1 MALLASALLVTPAF
15 MLFSTLAKDAADI
28 SQPLSSTNV
37 LGSKERPISKVV
49 RMLKD
54 VEEELETSQDDD
66 TAAHDKHVCLCD
78 TNRKETTAAIE
89 QGETNDAQLQ
99 AFIGEALAIIQELQV
114 TRKDARD
121 ELYADQKSLD
131 EAKAMRLK
139 EHKDFNA
146 DAIFLNEA
154 IDAAGQA
161 IVVIGVHH
169 PELAQVGSVMTKLQK
184 ANLMQSLPSSMVLR
198 KDQLQVLKEFLQQPA
213 GSSAFLVIPDFN
225 SYSPQSGQIFGILTQ
240 RDADFENS
248 LSDAEQNE
256 KTSRTPLSTSLLV
269 EAQQE
274 KSLVTSADFSS
285 VSDIPA
291 MEASL
296 GDVVTPG
303 KFKEASR
310 RHMKDHSTP
319 TKELYNFTAA
329 TTAASHWRRRM
340 RRKVVRLEKHVEELK
355 DQVVTLALT
364 VDVALATNVPQP
376 SHTPNPSHK
385 LKGKPIG
392 KGFNE
397 FMAFFKQAHPGS
409 VYGKAAS
416 QVSKLVGE
424 AWQAMNEVQK
434 QPYREQFEQKLQSWA
449 TGQASNSSNCN

>member
-1 MALLASALLVTPAF
+1 MVRASMVLLASALLVAPAF
-15 MLFSTLAKDAADI
+15 VLFATLAKDATDI

-54 VEEELETSQDDD
+54 IEDELETSQDDD
-66 TAAHDKHVCLCD
+66 TAVHDKLACWCD
-78 TNRKETTAAIE
+78 TNRNEKTAAIE

-99 AFIGEALAIIQELQV
+99 AFIGDALAIIQELQV

-121 ELYADQKSLD
+121 ELY
-131 EAKAMRLK
+131 
-139 EHKDFNA
+139 
-146 DAIFLNEA
+146 
-154 IDAAGQA
+154 
-161 IVVIGVHH
+161 
-169 PELAQVGSVMTKLQK
+169 
-184 ANLMQSLPSSMVLR
+184 
-198 KDQLQVLKEFLQQPA
+198 
-213 GSSAFLVIPDFN
+213 
-225 SYSPQSGQIFGILTQ
+225 
-240 RDADFENS
+240 
-248 LSDAEQNE
+248 
-256 KTSRTPLSTSLLV
+256 
-269 EAQQE
+269 
-274 KSLVTSADFSS
+274 
-285 VSDIPA
+285 
-291 MEASL
+291 
-296 GDVVTPG
+296 
-303 KFKEASR
+303 
-310 RHMKDHSTP
+310 
-319 TKELYNFTAA
+319 
-329 TTAASHWRRRM
+329 
-340 RRKVVRLEKHVEELK
+340 VVRLEKRVAELK

-376 SHTPNPSHK
+376 SHAPKPSHK